1 MKLWFFK
8 YNFHQKHISWS
19 EERIYVH
26 TRTSRYWISKKFLN
40 FFRVKDSKQYVKIQF
55 AVRQQL
61 KYSESLKTPE
71 FISTSVYTSLESW
84 KMTLKDSKKLVVV
97 VYCTMHTYLVWN
109 VNLTKFFNWGT
120 PLWSRGWWLLL
131 YSLICKVGSVRSSSN
146 HVKQL
151 KRRGFGFVGTT
162 NQDLETRLY
171 STRRQWFRNLL
182 RRPHCDK
189 WITNTAKTISFFCK
203 YSTTLT
209 KCRKQIITTT

>member
-1 MKLWFFK
+1 MSTLHLNLERWLWK
-8 YNFHQKHISWS
+8 IARSCWWWWYIVQCTC
-19 EERIYVH
+19 IYVFGMEC
-26 TRTSRYWISKKFLN
+26 KFDQIFQLRDP
-40 FFRVKDSKQYVKIQF
+40 FVKQGMV
-55 AVRQQL
+55 
-61 KYSESLKTPE
+61 
-71 FISTSVYTSLESW
+71 
-84 KMTLKDSKKLVVV
+84 
-97 VYCTMHTYLVWN
+97 
-109 VNLTKFFNWGT
+109 
-120 PLWSRGWWLLL
+120 LLL

-209 KCRKQIITTT
+209 KCRKQIITTTQKYDDETTFSPSFATFETKRGCKNVAKCHRMLVHEKGDR

>member
-1 MKLWFFK
+1 MSVSAQILRMKLWFFK

-97 VYCTMHTYLVWN
+97 VVYCTCIYVFGMEC
-109 VNLTKFFNWGT
+109 KFDQIFQLRD
-120 PLWSRGWWLLL
+120 PF
-131 YSLICKVGSVRSSSN
+131 
-146 HVKQL
+146 VKQGDGGYYYIRWSV
-151 KRRGFGFVGTT
+151 K
-162 NQDLETRLY
+162 
-171 STRRQWFRNLL
+171 
-182 RRPHCDK
+182 
-189 WITNTAKTISFFCK
+189 
-203 YSTTLT
+203 
-209 KCRKQIITTT
+209 

>member
-1 MKLWFFK
+1 M
-8 YNFHQKHISWS
+8 S
-19 EERIYVH
+19 
-26 TRTSRYWISKKFLN
+26 
-40 FFRVKDSKQYVKIQF
+40 KDSKQYVKIQF

-84 KMTLKDSKKLVVV
+84 KMTLKDIKKLVVV
-97 VYCTMHTYLVWN
+97 VVYCTCIYVFGMEC
-109 VNLTKFFNWGT
+109 KFDQIFQLRDPFVKQGMV
-120 PLWSRGWWLLL
+120 LLL

>member
-1 MKLWFFK
+1 MKLGFFK
-8 YNFHQKHISWS
+8 YNFHQKHTSWS
-19 EERIYVH
+19 EER

-55 AVRQQL
+55 AARQQL

-84 KMTLKDSKKLVVV
+84 KMTLKDSKKLWWWYIVQ
-97 VYCTMHTYLVWN
+97 CTYIYVFGMEC
-109 VNLTKFFNWGT
+109 KFDQIFQLRDPFVKWGMV
-120 PLWSRGWWLLL
+120 LLL

-151 KRRGFGFVGTT
+151 KRRGFGFAGTP
-162 NQDLETRLY
+162 NKDLETRLH
-171 STRRQWFRNLL
+171 STRRQWFRNL

-203 YSTTLT
+203 YSTTLLNAES
-209 KCRKQIITTT
+209 KL